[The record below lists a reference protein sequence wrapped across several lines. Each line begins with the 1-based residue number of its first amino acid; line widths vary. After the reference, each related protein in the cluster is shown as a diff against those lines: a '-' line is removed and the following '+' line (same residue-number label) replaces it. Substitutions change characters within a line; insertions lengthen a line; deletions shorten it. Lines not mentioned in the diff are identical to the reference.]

1 MMWPHMKCASALVL
15 FFLGLSSPQKANSV
29 LTEPPY
35 TFIRDDSFNYELLV
49 QFGTVRYQGAS
60 VADLFSAA
68 QAIKPKNTSSY
79 NTTFYQLA
87 QQSEKRAEA
96 TNDPSV
102 AQDSYFF
109 ASGYYREA
117 DFYLHDNWSDP
128 LINCYWERQTTLFD
142 KAIASL
148 PVPGERVVIPADGF
162 ETIGI
167 FYKPDNYSIKR
178 PTVLIGN
185 GYDQAQE
192 HSLHANGF
200 AFLEKGWNVLT
211 YEGPGQPT
219 VRRQQ
224 NLGFIYDWEK
234 VVTPA
239 VDYLA
244 NRSDVDMSRLV
255 LQGISMGGY
264 LAARAAAFEPRVR
277 ALILNEGVFSV
288 YEGFTQGFPSS
299 LLELL
304 AAGNTTAFDKVV
316 EDAILFN
323 DSASTASRWGIAQ
336 GLWSF
341 NTHSPSEWIEKSKN
355 MTLANIAQLIQV
367 PVWVSNPVNDTTFPG
382 QAVKAAKAIGAKA
395 TIHNFTGAA
404 SLHCSAGAYEEANWA
419 ILSWLDGVFGSNHSS
434 TRG

>member
-1 MMWPHMKCASALVL
+1 MWLRTKCAAALVL
-15 FFLGLSSPQKANSV
+15 LFFGLSCSQKANSV
-29 LTEPPY
+29 LTESPF
-35 TFIRDDSFNYELLV
+35 TLIRDDSFNYQLLV
-49 QFGTVRYQGAS
+49 QFGTVRYHGAS
-60 VADLFSAA
+60 VADLFSAV
-68 QAIKPKNTSSY
+68 QAIKPKSMSSY
-79 NTTFYQLA
+79 NSSFYQLA

-96 TNDPSV
+96 TNDTSV
-102 AQDSYFF
+102 AQDSYFS
-109 ASGYYREA
+109 ASNYYRQA

-128 LINCYWERQTTLFD
+128 LIDWYWEKQATLFD

-148 PVPGERVVIPADGF
+148 PVPGERVTIPADGF

-167 FYKPDNYSIKR
+167 FYKPDNHSIKR
-178 PTVLIGN
+178 PTVLIGS
-185 GYDQAQE
+185 GYDEAQE
-192 HSLHANGF
+192 HSLHSNGL

-234 VVTPA
+234 VVTPT

-244 NRSDVDMSRLV
+244 NRSDVDMSQLV
-255 LQGISMGGY
+255 LQGNSMGGY
-264 LAARAAAFEPRVR
+264 LAARAAAFEPRVK
-277 ALILNEGVFSV
+277 ALILNEGVYSV
-288 YEGFTQGFPSS
+288 YEGFTHGFPSS

-304 AAGNTTAFDKVV
+304 AAGNTTAFDKALEEGV
-316 EDAILFN
+316 LFN
-323 DSASTASRWGIAQ
+323 DSASTTNRWAITQ

-355 MTLANIAQLIQV
+355 MTLANITQLIRV

-382 QAVKAAKAIGAKA
+382 QAVKAAQALGSKA

-419 ILSWLDGVFGSNHSS
+419 ILSWLDGVFSSNHSS
-434 TRG
+434 TSG